1 MYKHKHTW
9 QALCCQADGGH
20 RPWGLM
26 SKILADMPWKK
37 GFVVLLHHT
46 YIFFY
51 TWLLSLF
58 SSLASALFPFF
69 FHLAEHIFQCRR
81 TLKIPLHPPPFI
93 PPIKRGHQ
101 LTMPPCCH
109 LQNTNK
115 TSFPHLSPNK
125 EPSLSLFFSA
135 LSVLSSFSLTI
146 SCDGLRTHQ
155 LSWV

>member
-1 MYKHKHTW
+1 MYKRKHTL
-9 QALCCQADGGH
+9 ALCCQADGGH

-58 SSLASALFPFF
+58 SPLSIFLSPCWA
-69 FHLAEHIFQCRR
+69 HIPVPQD
-81 TLKIPLHPPPFI
+81 PQNPPPSPTLHSTHQMWAPAYDATVL
-93 PPIKRGHQ
+93 PPTKHK
-101 LTMPPCCH
+101 
-109 LQNTNK
+109 QNLLPSSVPEQRALPL
-115 TSFPHLSPNK
+115 SFL
-125 EPSLSLFFSA
+125 SA

-155 LSWV
+155 LLWV

>member
-1 MYKHKHTW
+1 MYKHKHTL
-9 QALCCQADGGH
+9 ALCCQADGGH

-58 SSLASALFPFF
+58 SPLSIFLSPCWA
-69 FHLAEHIFQCRR
+69 HISVPQDPQN
-81 TLKIPLHPPPFI
+81 PLHPPPFI
-93 PPIKRGHQ
+93 PPIKCGHQ

-115 TSFPHLSPNK
+115 TSFLHLSP
-125 EPSLSLFFSA
+125 LSFLSA